1 MDKKKAKPWF
11 IIKLNLCDF
20 SSGHTTHKEVY
31 LKGKLVFLLIGER
44 NVLWHHLSQ
53 VVLHKIH
60 CEAEPL
66 FDLISG
72 GSIIVVA
79 GLLDENHI

>member
-1 MDKKKAKPWF
+1 MWHQV
-11 IIKLNLCDF
+11 CSHDF
-20 SSGHTTHKEVY
+20 PEKQY
-31 LKGKLVFLLIGER
+31 LKGKLVFLLVREG

-60 CEAEPL
+60 GEAESL

-72 GSIIVVA
+72 GPIIVIA
-79 GLLDENHI
+79 AEIQAESRLRD